1 MENIKA
7 MQTEQGTLTMQD
19 LDTMDVSIML
29 LSQRLA
35 RLENLVKKLA
45 LQADVEK
52 LMQAVNEMKQF
63 GGKEMLT
70 VNEVSEYLGLSK
82 ATIYRLTSSH
92 RIAYSKPE
100 GKTIYISKDDLLEW
114 MRSGRIMTNEDIEAA
129 ANRYVNNNKINP
141 IFTPY
146 RL

>member
-82 ATIYRLTSSH
+82 ATIY
-92 RIAYSKPE
+92 
-100 GKTIYISKDDLLEW
+100 
-114 MRSGRIMTNEDIEAA
+114 
-129 ANRYVNNNKINP
+129 
-141 IFTPY
+141 
-146 RL
+146 

>member
-63 GGKEMLT
+63 GGK
-70 VNEVSEYLGLSK
+70 
-82 ATIYRLTSSH
+82 
-92 RIAYSKPE
+92 
-100 GKTIYISKDDLLEW
+100 
-114 MRSGRIMTNEDIEAA
+114 
-129 ANRYVNNNKINP
+129 
-141 IFTPY
+141 
-146 RL
+146 

>member
-92 RIAYSKPE
+92 RIANSKPL
-100 GKTIYISKDDLLEW
+100 ISFFRKAT
-114 MRSGRIMTNEDIEAA
+114 G
-129 ANRYVNNNKINP
+129 
-141 IFTPY
+141 F
-146 RL
+146 

>member
-63 GGKEMLT
+63 GGK
-70 VNEVSEYLGLSK
+70 G
-82 ATIYRLTSSH
+82 
-92 RIAYSKPE
+92 
-100 GKTIYISKDDLLEW
+100 GKKRRRFPMMPGGMGGMNGMGNLP
-114 MRSGRIMTNEDIEAA
+114 M
-129 ANRYVNNNKINP
+129 
-141 IFTPY
+141 
-146 RL
+146 

>member
-82 ATIYRLTSSH
+82 ATIYRLT
-92 RIAYSKPE
+92 
-100 GKTIYISKDDLLEW
+100 
-114 MRSGRIMTNEDIEAA
+114 
-129 ANRYVNNNKINP
+129 
-141 IFTPY
+141 
-146 RL
+146 

>member
-63 GGKEMLT
+63 GELRIPSRKAR
-70 VNEVSEYLGLSK
+70 LS
-82 ATIYRLTSSH
+82 TSA
-92 RIAYSKPE
+92 R
-100 GKTIYISKDDLLEW
+100 
-114 MRSGRIMTNEDIEAA
+114 MTSLNGCAA
-129 ANRYVNNNKINP
+129 VE
-141 IFTPY
+141 
-146 RL
+146 L